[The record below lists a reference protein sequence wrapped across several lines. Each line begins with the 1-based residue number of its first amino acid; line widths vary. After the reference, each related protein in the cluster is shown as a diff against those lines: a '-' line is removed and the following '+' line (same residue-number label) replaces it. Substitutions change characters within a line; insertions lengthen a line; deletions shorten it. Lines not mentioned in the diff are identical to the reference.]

1 MLSSQTNK
9 NKLTQRKGVS
19 WNAKSKSTYNA
30 ERNIKQWCALFY
42 WIII

>member
-19 WNAKSKSTYNA
+19 LSAKSKSTYNA
-30 ERNIKQWCALFY
+30 ERNIKQ
-42 WIII
+42 